1 MAQPS
6 VLSTMKI
13 VRDFTMNNLRDV
25 SVDALLQI
33 PEGFKNNILWNAGH
47 IGVVQCELLHG
58 LSKRALPVPEG
69 WVEFFDNGTSP
80 QDWSEPPAARDVME
94 VLEGLTSQI
103 EQDYKNGLFDSFQ
116 PTELAPGIAFN
127 TFEDAAQFHC
137 VHEGL
142 HLGVIM
148 SLKKLV

>member
-6 VLSTMKI
+6 VFSTMKI
-13 VRDFTMNNLRDV
+13 VRNFTLGNLREV
-25 SVDALLQI
+25 SVEAMQRI

-47 IGVVQCELLHG
+47 IGVVQCELLYG

-69 WVEFFDNGTSP
+69 WVEWFDNGTSP
-80 QDWSEPPAARDVME
+80 MDWNDPPEARDVMD
-94 VLEGLTSQI
+94 VLEGLSSHI
-103 EQDYKNGLFDSFQ
+103 ERDYGNGVFDGFQ
-116 PTELAPGIAFN
+116 PAELAPGIAFN
-127 TFEDAAQFHC
+127 TFEEAAQFHC

-148 SLKKLV
+148 TLKKLV

>member
-1 MAQPS
+1 MTQPS
-6 VLSTMKI
+6 VFSTMNI
-13 VRDFTMNNLRDV
+13 VRNFTLGNLRDV
-25 SVDALLQI
+25 SVEAMQRI

-58 LSKRALPVPEG
+58 LSKRALPLPEG
-69 WVEFFDNGTSP
+69 WVEWFDNGTSP
-80 QDWSEPPAARDVME
+80 MDWNDPPAARDVMD

-103 EQDYKNGLFDSFQ
+103 ENDYRDGVFDGFQ
-116 PTELAPGIAFN
+116 PAELAPGIAFN
-127 TFEDAAQFHC
+127 TFEEAAQFHC

-148 SLKKLV
+148 TLKKLV